1 MATEKEEVVL
11 QFKVEQGDA
20 ITEMER
26 MKKYII
32 QTKEEQRA
40 LNKAYKD
47 GDITITEYAA
57 ETVRLEGILKKQQ
70 STYNNVQKSVTGVK
84 TQLDK
89 LIDSNQKISK
99 DLQKTSQSFQDV
111 AGNINIAGTN
121 IGSLTTK
128 LASFANP
135 ATAAVGVVSA
145 LGAAYARSTIGAKD
159 LEFAQT
165 QLNTAITIGTNAF
178 AGLIS
183 SAEDG
188 EGILSR
194 ALSAFI
200 FRIDPTTAVLSK
212 IAALNQERLEDLGRS
227 ELEIRAKV
235 NERLEENQEL
245 LTEIQ
250 SEQTT
255 LNQKLANGDL
265 IITNVR
271 RNEEELKD
279 ILEEELAVLNA
290 QLGIDEQNEAIQ
302 TAILQ
307 KKLEI
312 SKLERD
318 SEKRVQNIVKLQDNL
333 NDAEAKRLDLLRQ
346 QKAVTESGNR
356 DIDIASGLSL
366 EAQSGLA
373 NKPKE
378 ESLLADGKLG
388 VLDVTKAQAS
398 AVKKLGDEIVAV
410 QKSQYAQDLE
420 NFLRTQAEKEAAMQA
435 QLTAAQTVSNALAGL
450 SDEGSEI
457 QKAFALTAIAADTA
471 RALTG
476 GIAAAQSVP
485 YPGNLVAMASVIASI
500 LANVAQAKQ
509 IAGFAGGGF
518 TGSGFGSPDSSGFKP
533 AGIVHEHEY
542 VVPKRVTYSPAAQP
556 HIRALESMRLS
567 KYAEGGVVTSAMTAE
582 VDGNRLVMK
591 NAMKDAVKS
600 MPAPVVS
607 AKEITKVQNRVRVKE
622 RISKSG

>member
-11 QFKVEQGDA
+11 EFKVEQADA

-26 MKKYII
+26 MKKSII

-40 LNKAYKD
+40 LNKAYKE

-145 LGAAYARSTIGAKD
+145 LGAAYARSTVGAKD

-178 AGLIS
+178 AELIS
-183 SAEDG
+183 SSEDG

-200 FRIDPTTAVLSK
+200 FRIDPTTGILSK
-212 IAALNQERLEDLGRS
+212 IAALNQEKLEDLGRT

-279 ILEEELAVLNA
+279 VLEEELVILNA
-290 QLGIDEQNEAIQ
+290 QLGIDQQNEAIQ

-333 NDAEAKRLDLLRQ
+333 NDAEAKRLDLLKQ

-356 DIDIASGLSL
+356 NIDIASGLSL
-366 EAQSGLA
+366 EAQSGVA

-378 ESLLADGKLG
+378 ESLLVDGKLG
-388 VLDVTKAQAS
+388 VLDATKARAS
-398 AVKKLGDEIVAV
+398 AIKKLGDEIVAV
-410 QKSQYAQDLE
+410 QKNQYAQDLQ
-420 NFLRTQAEKEAAMQA
+420 NFLEAQAAKEAARDAELQSA
-435 QLTAAQTVSNALAGL
+435 TIVANALAGL
-450 SDEGSEI
+450 AEEGSDI
-457 QKAFALTAIAADTA
+457 QKAFALTSIAVDTA

-476 GIAAAQSVP
+476 GIAAAQDVP
-485 YPGNLVAMASVIASI
+485 YPGNLIAMAQVIATI
-500 LANVAQAKQ
+500 LANISAAKD
-509 IAGFAGGGF
+509 IAGFAEGGY
-518 TGSGFGSPDSSGFKP
+518 TGHGGKHEP
-533 AGIVHEHEY
+533 AGIVHKGEY
-542 VVPKRVTYSPAAQP
+542 VVPQHVNYSAAGQY
-556 HIRALESMRLS
+556 HVRALESMRLRG
-567 KYAEGGVVTSAMTAE
+567 YAEGGVVTSAMTSEA
-582 VDGNRLVMK
+582 DNNRLVTK
-591 NAMKDAVKS
+591 NAMKEAVKN
-600 MPAPVVS
+600 MPAPVLDI
-607 AKEITKVQNRVRVKE
+607 KEFTRIQNRVKVKE
-622 RISKSG
+622 KISKAG